1 MILKDL
7 TLRQQQAF
15 YHFMEGLSTKEVA
28 EQMGISYKTVE
39 SYRKHILD
47 KSGSKTLHQV
57 IVQYYRYKLAQRKR
71 KSLKNFRVYIFS
83 PNNKRRRKRK

>member
-28 EQMGISYKTVE
+28 EQMGISY
-39 SYRKHILD
+39 
-47 KSGSKTLHQV
+47 
-57 IVQYYRYKLAQRKR
+57 
-71 KSLKNFRVYIFS
+71 
-83 PNNKRRRKRK
+83 